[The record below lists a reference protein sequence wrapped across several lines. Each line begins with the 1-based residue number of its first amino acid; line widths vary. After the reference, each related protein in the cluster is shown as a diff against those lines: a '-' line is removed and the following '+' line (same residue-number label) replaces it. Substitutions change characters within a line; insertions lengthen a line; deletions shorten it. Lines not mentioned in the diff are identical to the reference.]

1 MRARMADDVPEKK
14 QRNERCDAERDQ
26 EEKPR
31 IIAYRDG
38 ERHASNLAE
47 DILKIGR
54 QSQFAK
60 QHLG

>member
-1 MRARMADDVPEKK
+1 MANDAPEKK

-31 IIAYRDG
+31 RIAYRDG
-38 ERHASNLAE
+38 EGHVSNLAE
-47 DILKIGR
+47 GVLKIGR